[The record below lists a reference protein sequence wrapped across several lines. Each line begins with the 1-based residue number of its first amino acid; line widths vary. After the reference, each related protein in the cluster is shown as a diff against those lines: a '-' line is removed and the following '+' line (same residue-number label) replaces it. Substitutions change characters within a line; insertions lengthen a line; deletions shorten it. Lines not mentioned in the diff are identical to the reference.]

1 MQEGINSQWE
11 KPFSQLLQ
19 CRMDD
24 GRDSEVVSFIL
35 KTSVL
40 CAECEYS
47 NPVTCKES

>member
-1 MQEGINSQWE
+1 MN
-11 KPFSQLLQ
+11 
-19 CRMDD
+19 DA
-24 GRDSEVVSFIL
+24 RDSEVVSFFIL